1 MSLVEP
7 HHIRTLLESAIP
19 GATLVLDEG
28 EIRVVA
34 DAHVHHAIVV
44 IDKETLVDKLEAGGM
59 SPDQLTD
66 DHVRHMAMA
75 LNNMV
80 QKPNV

>member
-1 MSLVEP
+1 MVEP
-7 HHIRTLLESAIP
+7 HHIRALLESQIP

-28 EIRVVA
+28 RILVVA
-34 DAHVHHAIVV
+34 DAHVHHATVV
-44 IDKETLVDKLEAGGM
+44 IAKETLTDKLEAGGM
-59 SPDQLTD
+59 SLDQLTD
-66 DHVRHMAMA
+66 DHIRHLAMA